1 MGTVVLA
8 DVTELTTVKISE
20 LPELPE
26 VDDEDIV
33 PALDKDAMVTK
44 GASRANLLKDGIADF
59 KQIQGPYVIAV
70 KEENVSNIIK
80 GQVLCIKGATGN
92 MTTVGLAD
100 CNDAT
105 KIRFLGLAFDDI
117 TQNGTGLCCY
127 HGYLTNVDT
136 MAGTPLNPNSEVWVE
151 GDLLFVA
158 DIPGGLT
165 NVDPTSGRRI
175 KAARTRR
182 GNHANDDLLILG
194 FENPIWMTA
203 ASGENIVLRM
213 GDNDGA
219 NKTSYRDYANNEVA
233 SIDSDGNLVLN
244 GTTNID
250 HNDLNNIQGGT
261 TNEYYH
267 LLATEYTEL
276 SNWLDNVT
284 LGSDGLT
291 FAPEMVLIPRASAL
305 SDVVGGI
312 YFSSID
318 KSVYVCTEI

>member
-1 MGTVVLA
+1 
-8 DVTELTTVKISE
+8 
-20 LPELPE
+20 
-26 VDDEDIV
+26 
-33 PALDKDAMVTK
+33 
-44 GASRANLLKDGIADF
+44 
-59 KQIQGPYVIAV
+59 
-70 KEENVSNIIK
+70 
-80 GQVLCIKGATGN
+80 

-117 TQNGTGLCCY
+117 AQNDAGLCCH
-127 HGYLTNVDT
+127 HGYRTNVDT
-136 MAGTPLNPNSEVWVE
+136 TAGTPLNPNSEVWTE

-165 NVDPTSGRRI
+165 NIDPPSGRRI

-219 NKTSYRDYANNEVA
+219 NKISYRDYANNEVA
-233 SIDSDGNLVLN
+233 FIDSDGNLVLN
-244 GTTNID
+244 GTT
-250 HNDLNNIQGGT
+250 QGGT
-261 TNEYYH
+261 ADEYYH
-267 LLATEYTEL
+267 LLAAEYTEL

-291 FAPEMVLIPRASAL
+291 SVPEVVLTPRASAL
-305 SDVVGGI
+305 SDVVGGM
-312 YFSSID
+312 YFSSLD